1 MHTATVLCIIIFIHY
16 NIYTSSYVH
25 IRKLLFFID
34 PSGVHINVILQN
46 LKLQEHL
53 SHVPNEM
60 VKRTINKLEDNSDI
74 YETASNSYRIV
85 N

>member
-1 MHTATVLCIIIFIHY
+1 MH
-16 NIYTSSYVH
+16 NIYASSY
-25 IRKLLFFID
+25 KLLFFTD
-34 PSGVHINVILQN
+34 PSGVHINVILRN

-53 SHVPNEM
+53 SHVPNEII
-60 VKRTINKLEDNSDI
+60 KRTINKLEDNSDI